1 VKPGLSNPP
10 EGGFFVTLMEHPRT
24 ADIKVIFGLT
34 LVHFIGD
41 FYSSF
46 ITPLLPVFIEHFS
59 LTLTQVGLI
68 AGISRILAF
77 FVQPPVGYLAEQYRT
92 RLFILGGP
100 LLAIV
105 FIPLVGIAPCF
116 LVLLVFISLGSIGSS
131 MFHPTTAGMVSSY
144 SGQHFGLSLS
154 IFTMGG
160 TLAFATGPLFITY
173 LVGSHGLAV
182 SPFTMTF
189 GLALMVLLF
198 RIVPPPQG
206 EGLKNLGFI
215 RLIKEVLGRVWRSIM
230 LILAVMILR
239 AFVAQSFLIFVPV
252 LYAKEGYSLLSIGT
266 MVSLFTVAGTISGL
280 IAGHLSD
287 RIGYKPIFY
296 LAHSLATPSL
306 YLLLYLPG
314 NWVYFSVS
322 LAGFFAMATLPLGV
336 AMAQELAPKGRSMV
350 SSLMM
355 GLAFGLGGIMTPLTG
370 KLADIFSIRGVLVFL
385 AIIPLLTI
393 GLISLLP
400 EKKSGGDL
408 KRL

>member
-1 VKPGLSNPP
+1 MKPALRTRQKAVFYYPN
-10 EGGFFVTLMEHPRT
+10 LMENPRT

-34 LVHFIGD
+34 LVHFTGD

-46 ITPLLPVFIEHFS
+46 ITPLFPVFIEHFS

-68 AGISRILAF
+68 AGISRLLAF
-77 FVQPPVGYLAEQYRT
+77 VVQPSVGYLAEQYRT

-116 LVLLVFISLGSIGSS
+116 LVLLLFISLGSIGSS

-154 IFTMGG
+154 IFSMGG
-160 TLAFATGPLFITY
+160 TIAFAIGPLFITY
-173 LVGSHGLAV
+173 LVSFYGLVA
-182 SPFTMTF
+182 SPFTMIF
-189 GLALMVLLF
+189 GLALMVLLL
-198 RIVPPPQG
+198 RIVPLPQG
-206 EGLKNLGFI
+206 QGLESRGFI
-215 RLIKEVLGRVWRSIM
+215 NGIKEILGTVWRSIM
-230 LILAVMILR
+230 LMVVVMVLR
-239 AFVAQSFLIFVPV
+239 AFVAQSFLIFIPV
-252 LYAKEGYSLLSIGT
+252 LYTREGYSLISIGT

-296 LAHSLATPSL
+296 LAHSLTTPSL

-336 AMAQELAPKGRSMV
+336 AMAQEMAPKGRSMV

-355 GLAFGLGGIMTPLTG
+355 GFAFGLGGIMIPLTG
-370 KLADIFSIRGVLVFL
+370 KLAEIFSIRGVLVFL
-385 AIIPLLTI
+385 AIIPLLTT

-408 KRL
+408 